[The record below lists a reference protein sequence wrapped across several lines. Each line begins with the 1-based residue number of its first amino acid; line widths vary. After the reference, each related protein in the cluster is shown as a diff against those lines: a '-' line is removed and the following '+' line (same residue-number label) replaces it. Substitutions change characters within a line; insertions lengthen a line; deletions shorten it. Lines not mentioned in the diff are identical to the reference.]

1 MGEKIFFEGR
11 YYDMFGDDP
20 DEFLTLVDPDND
32 KRPGFTQK
40 RLAKWLPRIPQE
52 VRKIPAV
59 EQQED
64 IVKLI
69 TGYGIWYLTHYGGH
83 LIGLVCGWCGTIF
96 SQAVKFRTGI
106 KQERIPFLDG

>member
-1 MGEKIFFEGR
+1 MGEKYNFEGNE
-11 YYDMFGDDP
+11 YEIFGDDP
-20 DEFLTLVDPDND
+20 EEFQQLMDPDND
-32 KRPGFTQK
+32 KKPGISVKF
-40 RLAKWLPRIPQE
+40 LSHIPQE
-52 VRKIPAV
+52 VRKVPV
-59 EQQED
+59 PENQED